1 MAQHYDVI
9 VIGGGHNGLVNA
21 AYLAKAG
28 KKVLA
33 LERRHVLGGAAVTEE
48 IIPGF
53 LFSECSYVVSL
64 LRPEIIR
71 ELDLPRHGLEILP
84 LDGTFTPML
93 NGDYLW
99 RMNDHARTQ
108 REIRRHSRLD
118 AEAYDEFS
126 KMMTPMCRFVKPML
140 SMIPPDP
147 TTLNPRDLK
156 QLHFM
161 LQRFRSLSSDERY
174 TLIQLMTMSAAD
186 FLDQWFETDALKA
199 TMSASGII
207 GTFLGI
213 RSPGTAYV
221 LLHHY
226 MGEIDGAFRSWGF
239 SRGGTG
245 AISNAIGDAAR
256 EAGVEIRMQ
265 AAVDRILVKNGRAA
279 GVVLKSGEEI
289 SATVVSSSVDPHL
302 TFEKFL
308 QPSELPSD
316 FLEGVR
322 RYKYRGSSGKVNIAL
337 DGLPEFKAMPG
348 TGAHLRGAISI
359 SPGVE
364 YMERA
369 YDDAKYGNFSR
380 RPYIDMVIPSLTD
393 PSVAPPGKHVL
404 SCFVQYAPY
413 KLAQGTWDDQREAF
427 GDTVVNTIAEHA
439 PNIKK
444 LIIGRQVLTPLDLER
459 EFGLTQGNIF
469 QGELSLEQ
477 LFFLRPVPGWA
488 YYRTPIDNLY
498 MCGSATH
505 PGGGIMGAPGRIA
518 SQVILKEW
526 KKSSGAPR
534 SDRSKPT
541 ASNGAK
547 SYPQAPPAA
556 AVAAAA
562 SAPAAKHEDSS
573 LADTLNSAPL
583 TADEVANSPSDSTI
597 APDSEKN

>member
-1 MAQHYDVI
+1 MSQHYDVI

-84 LDGTFTPML
+84 LDGTFTPMA

-99 RMNDHARTQ
+99 RTNDHARTQ

-126 KMMTPMCRFVKPML
+126 KMMTPMCRFVKPLL

-147 TTLNPRDLK
+147 TTLKPRDLK
-156 QLHFM
+156 QLHFLM
-161 LQRFRSLSSDERY
+161 QRFRNLSSDERY

-226 MGEIDGAFRSWGF
+226 MGEIDGVFRSWGF

-245 AISNAIGDAAR
+245 AISNAIGAAAR
-256 EAGVEIRMQ
+256 EAGVEIRTQ
-265 AAVDRILVKNGRAA
+265 ATVDRILVKNGRAA
-279 GVVLKSGEEI
+279 GVALKSGEEI
-289 SATVVSSSVDPHL
+289 SATVVSCSVDPHL

-308 QPSELPSD
+308 QASELPGD
-316 FLEGVR
+316 FLERVR

-337 DGLPEFKAMPG
+337 DGLPDFKAIPG
-348 TGAHLRGAISI
+348 PGAHLRGAISI
-359 SPGVE
+359 SPGIE

-369 YDDAKYGNFSR
+369 YDDAKYGQYSR

-413 KLAQGTWDDQREAF
+413 KLAHGTWDDQREAF
-427 GDTVVNTIAEHA
+427 GDTVIETIAEHA

-444 LIIGRQVLTPLDLER
+444 LIVGRQVLTPLDLER

-526 KKSSGAPR
+526 KKAVAASRSEGSRPAIKSTGALAT
-534 SDRSKPT
+534 SPT
-541 ASNGAK
+541 A
-547 SYPQAPPAA
+547 PPEPAA
-556 AVAAAA
+556 APERVVAPTPEVPIAPD
-562 SAPAAKHEDSS
+562 PAAPVV
-573 LADTLNSAPL
+573 T
-583 TADEVANSPSDSTI
+583 
-597 APDSEKN
+597 PDSEKN

>member
-1 MAQHYDVI
+1 MTQHYDVI

-28 KKVLA
+28 KKVVV

-84 LDGTFTPML
+84 LDGTFSPMPDG
-93 NGDYLW
+93 NHLW
-99 RMNDHARTQ
+99 RMNDHAKSI

-161 LQRFRSLSSDERY
+161 MQRFRELSSDERY
-174 TLIQLMTMSAAD
+174 TLIQLMTMSSAD
-186 FLDQWFETDALKA
+186 FLDQWFETDVLKA

-245 AISNAIGDAAR
+245 AISNAIAAAAR
-256 EAGVEIRMQ
+256 EAGVEIRTK
-265 AAVDRILVKNGRAA
+265 APVGKIVVKNGRAA
-279 GVVLKSGEEI
+279 GVLLQSGEEL
-289 SATVVSSSVDPHL
+289 SANVVSSSVDPHL

-308 QPSELPSD
+308 EPAELPAD

-322 RYKYRGSSGKVNIAL
+322 RYKFRGSSGKVNIAL
-337 DGLPEFKAMPG
+337 DGLPEFKSIPG
-348 TGAHLRGAISI
+348 NGAHLRGAISI
-359 SPGVE
+359 SPSME

-369 YDDAKYGNFSR
+369 YDDAKYGHFSR

-413 KLAQGTWDDQREAF
+413 KLAEGTWDDQREAF
-427 GDTVVNTIAEHA
+427 GDNVIDTISEYA
-439 PNIKK
+439 PNIKD
-444 LIIGRQVLTPLDLER
+444 IIVGRQILTPLDLER

-477 LFFLRPVPGWA
+477 LFFLRPVAGWA
-488 YYRTPIDNLY
+488 YYRTPVDNLY

-505 PGGGIMGAPGRIA
+505 PGGGIMGANGRIA

-526 KKSSGAPR
+526 KKGA
-534 SDRSKPT
+534 
-541 ASNGAK
+541 AQGGSNGAK
-547 SYPQAPPAA
+547 SKPEPIAS
-556 AVAAAA
+556 AAAA
-562 SAPAAKHEDSS
+562 SSKES
-573 LADTLNSAPL
+573 N
-583 TADEVANSPSDSTI
+583 
-597 APDSEKN
+597 

>member
-1 MAQHYDVI
+1 MPQSYDVV

-28 KKVLA
+28 KKVLV
-33 LERRHVLGGAAVTEE
+33 LERRGVLGGAAVTEE

-53 LFSECSYVVSL
+53 LFSELSYVVSL

-84 LDGTFTPML
+84 LDGTFSPML

-99 RMNDHARTQ
+99 RVNDHAKTQ

-126 KMMTPMCRFVKPML
+126 KLMTPMCRFVKPLL

-156 QLHFM
+156 QLNFL
-161 LQRFRSLSSDERY
+161 LQRFRELSSDERY
-174 TLIQLMTMSAAD
+174 TLVQLMTMSAAD
-186 FLDQWFETDALKA
+186 FLDQWFETDVLKA

-245 AISNAIGDAAR
+245 GISLAIASAAR
-256 EAGVEIRMQ
+256 EAGAEIRTR
-265 AAVDRILVKNGRAA
+265 AAVSKILVKNGRAT

-289 SATVVSSSVDPHL
+289 SCNVVSSSVDPHL
-302 TFEKFL
+302 TFEVFL
-308 QPSELPSD
+308 EPKDLPSELLDS
-316 FLEGVR
+316 VR
-322 RYKYRGSSGKVNIAL
+322 RYKYRGSSGKVNLAL
-337 DGLPEFKAMPG
+337 DGLPNFRALPG
-348 TGAHLRGAISI
+348 VGAHLRGAMSI
-359 SPGVE
+359 SPKME

-369 YDDAKYGNFSR
+369 YDDAKYGHFSR
-380 RPYIDMVIPSLTD
+380 RPYVDMVIPSLTD

-413 KLAQGTWDDQREAF
+413 KLAEGTWDDQKEAF
-427 GDTVVNTIAEHA
+427 GENVIDTIAEHA
-439 PNIKK
+439 PNIRDI
-444 LIIGRQVLTPLDLER
+444 IIGKQFLTPLDMER
-459 EFGLTQGNIF
+459 EFGLTEGNIF

-477 LFFLRPVPGWA
+477 LFFLRPAPGWA
-488 YYRTPIDNLY
+488 YYRTPVSNLY

-505 PGGGIMGAPGRIA
+505 PGGGIMAANGRIA

-526 KKSSGAPR
+526 KK
-534 SDRSKPT
+534 
-541 ASNGAK
+541 
-547 SYPQAPPAA
+547 AA
-556 AVAAAA
+556 
-562 SAPAAKHEDSS
+562 
-573 LADTLNSAPL
+573 N
-583 TADEVANSPSDSTI
+583 
-597 APDSEKN
+597 

>member
-1 MAQHYDVI
+1 MTQHYDVI
-9 VIGGGHNGLVNA
+9 VVGGGHNGLVNA

-28 KKVLA
+28 KKVLV

-84 LDGTFTPML
+84 LDGTFSPMSDG
-93 NGDYLW
+93 NHLW
-99 RMNDHARTQ
+99 RMNDHAKSV
-108 REIRRHSRLD
+108 REIRRHSRVD

-140 SMIPPDP
+140 SMVPPDP

-156 QLHFM
+156 QLHFLM
-161 LQRFRSLSSDERY
+161 QRFRELSSDERY
-174 TLIQLMTMSAAD
+174 TLIQLMTMSSAD
-186 FLDQWFETDALKA
+186 FLDQWFETDVLKA

-245 AISNAIGDAAR
+245 AISDAIAAAAR
-256 EAGVEIRMQ
+256 EAGVEIRTK
-265 AAVDRILVKNGRAA
+265 APVGKILVKEGRAA
-279 GVVLKSGEEI
+279 GVVLQSGEEI
-289 SATVVSSSVDPHL
+289 TANVISSSVDPHL

-308 QPSELPSD
+308 EPSELPAD

-322 RYKYRGSSGKVNIAL
+322 RYKFRGSSGKVNIAL
-337 DGLPEFKAMPG
+337 DALPEFKSLPG
-348 TGAHLRGAISI
+348 DGAHLRGAISI
-359 SPGVE
+359 SPSME

-369 YDDAKYGNFSR
+369 YDDAKYGHYSR

-413 KLAQGTWDDQREAF
+413 KLAEGTWDEQREAF
-427 GDTVVNTIAEHA
+427 GDNVIDTISEYA
-439 PNIKK
+439 PNIKN
-444 LIIGRQVLTPLDLER
+444 IIVGRQILTPLDLER

-477 LFFLRPVPGWA
+477 LFFLRPVAGWA
-488 YYRTPIDNLY
+488 YYRTPVDNLY

-505 PGGGIMGAPGRIA
+505 PGGGIMGANGRIA

-526 KKSSGAPR
+526 KK
-534 SDRSKPT
+534 
-541 ASNGAK
+541 
-547 SYPQAPPAA
+547 PAA
-556 AVAAAA
+556 QRQTKNGVTKRAQPPTEPVA
-562 SAPAAKHEDSS
+562 SPAAR
-573 LADTLNSAPL
+573 SAK
-583 TADEVANSPSDSTI
+583 EHN
-597 APDSEKN
+597 

>member
-1 MAQHYDVI
+1 MGQHYDVI

-28 KKVLA
+28 KKVVV

-84 LDGTFTPML
+84 LDGTFSPMPS
-93 NGDYLW
+93 GDCLW
-99 RMNDHARTQ
+99 RVNDHAKSIRD
-108 REIRRHSRLD
+108 IRRHSRLD

-140 SMIPPDP
+140 SMVPPDP
-147 TTLNPRDLK
+147 TTLNPKDLK
-156 QLHFM
+156 QLHFL
-161 LQRFRSLSSDERY
+161 LQRFRELSSDERY
-174 TLIQLMTMSAAD
+174 TLVQLMTMSSAD
-186 FLDQWFETDALKA
+186 FLDQWFETDVLKA

-245 AISNAIGDAAR
+245 VISNAIADAAR
-256 EAGVEIRMQ
+256 EVGAEIRTK
-265 AAVDRILVKNGRAA
+265 APVGKILVKHGRAC
-279 GVVLKSGEEI
+279 GVVLQSGEEL
-289 SATVVSSSVDPHL
+289 SANVVSSSVDPHL

-308 QPSELPSD
+308 EPSELPGD

-322 RYKYRGSSGKVNIAL
+322 RYKFRGSSGKVNLAL
-337 DGLPEFKAMPG
+337 DALPNFRCLPG
-348 TGAHLRGAISI
+348 PGAHLRGAISI
-359 SPGVE
+359 SPSME

-369 YDDAKYGNFSR
+369 YDDAKYGHYSR
-380 RPYIDMVIPSLTD
+380 KPYIDMVIPSLTD

-413 KLAQGTWDDQREAF
+413 KLAEGNWDAQKEAF
-427 GDTVVNTIAEHA
+427 GDNVINTIAEYA
-439 PNIKK
+439 PNIKD
-444 LIIGRQVLTPLDLER
+444 IIVGRQVLTPLDLER

-477 LFFLRPVPGWA
+477 LFFLRPVAGWA
-488 YYRTPIDNLY
+488 YYRTPIRNLY

-505 PGGGIMGAPGRIA
+505 PGGGIMGANGRIA

-526 KKSSGAPR
+526 RGGASS
-534 SDRSKPT
+534 ST
-541 ASNGAK
+541 
-547 SYPQAPPAA
+547 
-556 AVAAAA
+556 AAA
-562 SAPAAKHEDSS
+562 SKAA
-573 LADTLNSAPL
+573 N
-583 TADEVANSPSDSTI
+583 
-597 APDSEKN
+597 

>member
-1 MAQHYDVI
+1 MPQFYDVV

-28 KKVLA
+28 KKVVV

-48 IIPGF
+48 IVPGF

-84 LDGTFTPML
+84 LDGTFSPML

-99 RMNDHARTQ
+99 RVNDHAKTQ

-126 KMMTPMCRFVKPML
+126 TMMTPMCRFVKPML

-147 TTLNPRDLK
+147 TTLHLKDLK
-156 QLHFM
+156 QLNFL
-161 LQRFRSLSSDERY
+161 LQRFRELSSEERY
-174 TLIQLMTMSAAD
+174 TLIQLMTMSSAD
-186 FLDQWFETDALKA
+186 FLDQWFETDVLKA

-245 AISNAIGDAAR
+245 GISLAIAAAAK
-256 EAGVEIRMQ
+256 EAGVEIRTKSPV
-265 AAVDRILVKNGRAA
+265 AKVLVRNGRTT
-279 GVVLKSGEEI
+279 GVALESGEEI
-289 SATVVSSSVDPHL
+289 HSNVVSSSVDPHW
-302 TFEKFL
+302 TFQVFL
-308 QPSELPSD
+308 EPKELPGD
-316 FLEGVR
+316 FLESVK
-322 RYKYRGSSGKVNIAL
+322 RYKFRGSSGKVNLAL
-337 DGLPEFKAMPG
+337 DSLPNFRCLPG
-348 TGAHLRGAISI
+348 NGAHLRGAISI
-359 SPGVE
+359 SPAME

-369 YDDAKYGNFSR
+369 YDDAKYGHFSK

-413 KLAQGTWDDQREAF
+413 KLAEGTWDDQREAF
-427 GDTVVNTIAEHA
+427 GKNVIDTIAEHA
-439 PNIKK
+439 PNIKDI
-444 LIIGRQVLTPLDLER
+444 IIGKQVLTPLDLQR

-488 YYRTPIDNLY
+488 YYRTPVDGLY

-505 PGGGIMGAPGRIA
+505 PGGGIMGANGRIA

-526 KKSSGAPR
+526 KK
-534 SDRSKPT
+534 
-541 ASNGAK
+541 
-547 SYPQAPPAA
+547 AA
-556 AVAAAA
+556 
-562 SAPAAKHEDSS
+562 
-573 LADTLNSAPL
+573 N
-583 TADEVANSPSDSTI
+583 
-597 APDSEKN
+597 

>member
-1 MAQHYDVI
+1 MPQSYDVV

-21 AYLAKAG
+21 AYLARAG
-28 KKVLA
+28 KKVLV
-33 LERRHVLGGAAVTEE
+33 LERRRVLGGAAVTEE
-48 IIPGF
+48 IVPGF

-84 LDGTFTPML
+84 LDGTFSPMP

-99 RMNDHARTQ
+99 RVNDHAKTQ

-140 SMIPPDP
+140 SMVPPDP
-147 TTLNPRDLK
+147 TTLHLKDLK
-156 QLHFM
+156 QLHC
-161 LQRFRSLSSDERY
+161 LVQRFRELSSEERY
-174 TLIQLMTMSAAD
+174 TLVQLMTMSSAD
-186 FLDQWFETDALKA
+186 FLDQWFETDVLKA

-245 AISNAIGDAAR
+245 GISLAIASAAR
-256 EAGVEIRMQ
+256 EAGVEIRTE
-265 AAVDRILVKNGRAA
+265 AAVERILVKEGRAS
-279 GVVLKSGEEI
+279 GVALKSGEEI
-289 SATVVSSSVDPHL
+289 GCNVVSSSVDPHL
-302 TFEKFL
+302 TFEVFL
-308 QPSELPSD
+308 EANELPAD
-316 FLEGVR
+316 FLESVR
-322 RYKYRGSSGKVNIAL
+322 RYKFRGSSGKVNLAL
-337 DGLPEFKAMPG
+337 SALPSFKCLPG
-348 TGAHLRGAISI
+348 EGPHLRGAISI
-359 SPGVE
+359 SPGTE

-369 YDDAKYGNFSR
+369 YDDAKYGHYSK

-393 PSVAPPGKHVL
+393 PSVAPPGQHVL

-413 KLAQGTWDDQREAF
+413 KLAQGTWDDHREAF
-427 GDTVVNTIAEHA
+427 GNNVIETISEHA
-439 PNIKK
+439 PNLKGI
-444 LIIGRQVLTPLDLER
+444 IIGKQVLTPLDLER

-477 LFFLRPVPGWA
+477 LFFLRPVPGWS
-488 YYRTPIDNLY
+488 YYGTPIVNLY

-505 PGGGIMGAPGRIA
+505 PGGGIMGANGRIA
-518 SQVILKEW
+518 SQVILREW
-526 KKSSGAPR
+526 KK
-534 SDRSKPT
+534 
-541 ASNGAK
+541 
-547 SYPQAPPAA
+547 AA
-556 AVAAAA
+556 
-562 SAPAAKHEDSS
+562 
-573 LADTLNSAPL
+573 N
-583 TADEVANSPSDSTI
+583 
-597 APDSEKN
+597 

>member
-1 MAQHYDVI
+1 MMGSSIHFGPFYIPESQRMPQFYDVV

-28 KKVLA
+28 KKVLV
-33 LERRHVLGGAAVTEE
+33 LESRGVLGGAAVTEE
-48 IIPGF
+48 IFPGF
-53 LFSECSYVVSL
+53 LFSELSYVVSL

-84 LDGTFTPML
+84 LDGTFSPML

-99 RMNDHARTQ
+99 RVNDHAKTQ
-108 REIRRHSRLD
+108 REIRRHSRMD

-126 KMMTPMCRFVKPML
+126 KLMTPMCRFVKPLL

-147 TTLNPRDLK
+147 TTLNPKDLK
-156 QLHFM
+156 QLNFL
-161 LQRFRSLSSDERY
+161 LQRFRELSSDERY
-174 TLIQLMTMSAAD
+174 TLVQLMTMSAAD
-186 FLDQWFETDALKA
+186 FLDQWFETDVLKA

-245 AISNAIGDAAR
+245 GISLAIASAAR
-256 EAGVEIRMQ
+256 EAGAEIRTQ
-265 AAVDRILVKNGRAA
+265 AAVSKILVKNGRAC

-289 SATVVSSSVDPHL
+289 SCNVVSSSVDPHL
-302 TFEKFL
+302 TFEAFL
-308 QPSELPSD
+308 EPKDLPSD
-316 FLEGVR
+316 FLESVR
-322 RYKYRGSSGKVNIAL
+322 RYKYRGSSGKVNLAL
-337 DGLPEFKAMPG
+337 DGLPNFRALPG
-348 TGAHLRGAISI
+348 VGAHLRGAMSI
-359 SPGVE
+359 SPKME

-369 YDDAKYGNFSR
+369 YDDAKYGHFSR

-413 KLAQGTWDDQREAF
+413 KLAEGTWDDQKEAF
-427 GDTVVNTIAEHA
+427 GNNVIDTIAEHA
-439 PNIKK
+439 PNIKDI
-444 LIIGRQVLTPLDLER
+444 IIGKQFVTPLDMER

-488 YYRTPIDNLY
+488 YYRTPVSNLY

-505 PGGGIMGAPGRIA
+505 PGGGIMAANGRIA

-526 KKSSGAPR
+526 KK
-534 SDRSKPT
+534 
-541 ASNGAK
+541 
-547 SYPQAPPAA
+547 AA
-556 AVAAAA
+556 
-562 SAPAAKHEDSS
+562 
-573 LADTLNSAPL
+573 N
-583 TADEVANSPSDSTI
+583 
-597 APDSEKN
+597 

>member
-1 MAQHYDVI
+1 MPQSYDVV

-28 KKVLA
+28 KKVLV
-33 LERRHVLGGAAVTEE
+33 LERRGVLGGAAVTEE
-48 IIPGF
+48 IVPGF

-84 LDGTFTPML
+84 LDGTFSPML

-99 RMNDHARTQ
+99 RVNDHAKTQ

-140 SMIPPDP
+140 SMVPPDP
-147 TTLNPRDLK
+147 TTLNPKDLK

-161 LQRFRSLSSDERY
+161 LQRFRELSSDERY
-174 TLIQLMTMSAAD
+174 TLVQLMTMSSAD
-186 FLDQWFETDALKA
+186 FLDQWFETDVLKA

-245 AISNAIGDAAR
+245 QISHSIGSAAR
-256 EAGVEIRMQ
+256 EAGAEIRIK
-265 AAVDRILVKNGRAA
+265 AAVAKIVIKNNRAS
-279 GVVLKSGEEI
+279 GVVLTSGEEI
-289 SATVVSSSVDPHL
+289 SCNVISSSVDPYL
-302 TFEKFL
+302 TFEKFIE
-308 QPSELPSD
+308 PKELPCD
-316 FLEGVR
+316 FLESVR
-322 RYKYRGSSGKVNIAL
+322 RYKFRGSSGKVNLAL
-337 DGLPEFKAMPG
+337 AALPNFRALPG
-348 TGAHLRGAISI
+348 AGAHLRGAMSI
-359 SPGVE
+359 SPGME

-369 YDDAKYGNFSR
+369 YDDAKYGHFST

-404 SCFVQYAPY
+404 SCFVQYAPH
-413 KLAQGTWDDQREAF
+413 KLREGTWDEQKEAF
-427 GDTVVNTIAEHA
+427 GNNVINTIAEHA
-439 PNIKK
+439 PNIKD
-444 LIIGRQVLTPLDLER
+444 IIIDKQVLTPLDLER

-488 YYRTPIDNLY
+488 YYRTPVENLY

-505 PGGGIMGAPGRIA
+505 PGGGIMGANGRIA

-526 KKSSGAPR
+526 KK
-534 SDRSKPT
+534 
-541 ASNGAK
+541 
-547 SYPQAPPAA
+547 AA
-556 AVAAAA
+556 
-562 SAPAAKHEDSS
+562 
-573 LADTLNSAPL
+573 N
-583 TADEVANSPSDSTI
+583 
-597 APDSEKN
+597 

>member
-1 MAQHYDVI
+1 MTQHYDVI
-9 VIGGGHNGLVNA
+9 VIGGGHNGLTNA

-28 KKVLA
+28 KKVVV

-71 ELDLPRHGLEILP
+71 DLDLPRHGLEILP
-84 LDGTFTPML
+84 LDGTFTPMPS
-93 NGDYLW
+93 GDYLW
-99 RMNDHARTQ
+99 RMNDHGRTV
-108 REIRRHSRLD
+108 REIRRHSRVD
-118 AEAYDEFS
+118 AEAYEEFS
-126 KMMTPMCRFVKPML
+126 KMMTPMCRFVKPIL

-147 TTLNPRDLK
+147 TTLRPKDLR
-156 QLHFM
+156 QLHFLM
-161 LQRFRSLSSDERY
+161 QRFRDLSSDERY

-186 FLDQWFETDALKA
+186 FLDQWFETDVLKA

-245 AISNAIGDAAR
+245 AISNAIAAAAR
-256 EAGVEIRMQ
+256 EAGVEIRTK
-265 AAVDRILVKNGRAA
+265 AGVAKIIVKNGRAC
-279 GVVLKSGEEI
+279 GVALQSGEEL
-289 SATVVSSSVDPHL
+289 SANVVSSSVDPHL

-308 QPSELPSD
+308 EPNELPGE
-316 FLEGVR
+316 FLEDVK
-322 RYKYRGSSGKVNIAL
+322 RYKYRGSSGKVNLAL
-337 DGLPEFKAMPG
+337 DGLPEFRCLPG
-348 TGAHLRGAISI
+348 DGAHLRGALSI
-359 SPGVE
+359 SPSVE

-369 YDDAKYGNFSR
+369 YDDAKYGKFSR

-393 PSVAPPGKHVL
+393 PSVAPPGKHVM

-413 KLAQGTWDDQREAF
+413 KLAEGTWDDQQRDAF
-427 GDTVVNTIAEHA
+427 GDNVIDTISEHI
-439 PNIKK
+439 PNIRK
-444 LIIGRQVLTPLDLER
+444 IIVGRQVLTPLDLER

-488 YYRTPIDNLY
+488 YYKTPVENLY
-498 MCGSATH
+498 LCGSATH
-505 PGGGIMGAPGRIA
+505 PGGGIMAAPGRIA

-526 KKSSGAPR
+526 KGAPSLKR
-534 SDRSKPT
+534 DSR
-541 ASNGAK
+541 A
-547 SYPQAPPAA
+547 QAG
-556 AVAAAA
+556 
-562 SAPAAKHEDSS
+562 
-573 LADTLNSAPL
+573 N
-583 TADEVANSPSDSTI
+583 
-597 APDSEKN
+597 

>member
-1 MAQHYDVI
+1 MFRLRCSSFAPPHHPHKFMSKKYDVI

-21 AYLAKAG
+21 AYLAKSG
-28 KKVLA
+28 KKVLV
-33 LERRHVLGGAAVTEE
+33 LEKRYVLGGAAVTEE

-53 LFSECSYVVSL
+53 KFSVFSYVVSL

-71 ELDLPRHGLEILP
+71 DLDLPRHGLEILP
-84 LDGTFTPML
+84 LDGTMTPMP

-99 RMNDHARTQ
+99 RQNDHGKTR
-108 REIRRHSRLD
+108 RELERHSKLD
-118 AEAYDEFS
+118 AEAYEEFGKS
-126 KMMTPMCRFVKPML
+126 MVAMCRFVKPIL
-140 SMIPPDP
+140 GMIPPDP
-147 TTLNPRDLK
+147 TSLDPRDLK
-156 QLHFM
+156 KLAF
-161 LQRFRSLSSDERY
+161 LGKRFQDLDAEDKY
-174 TLIQLMTMSAAD
+174 NLVQLMTMSAAD
-186 FLDQWFETDALKA
+186 FLDQWFETDVLKA

-245 AISNAIGDAAR
+245 AISLAIAAAAR
-256 EAGVEIRMQ
+256 AAGVEIRTQ
-265 AAVDRILVKNGRAA
+265 APVAKILVKEGRAA

-289 SATVVSSSVDPHL
+289 ACNVISSSVDPHL
-302 TFEKFL
+302 TFETFL
-308 QPSELPSD
+308 EPKELPGD

-322 RYKYRGSSGKVNIAL
+322 RYKFRGSSGKVNIAL
-337 DGLPEFKAMPG
+337 DGLPDFKCLPG
-348 TGAHLRGAISI
+348 PGAHLRGAISI
-359 SPGVE
+359 SPNTE

-369 YDDAKYGNFSR
+369 YDEAKYGHYSS
-380 RPYIDMVIPSLTD
+380 RPYIDMVLPSLTD
-393 PSVAPPGKHVL
+393 PSVAPPGRHVL

-413 KLAQGTWDDQREAF
+413 KLAEGTWDDQKEAF
-427 GDTVVNTIAEHA
+427 GNNVIDTIAEYA

-444 LIIGRQVLTPLDLER
+444 LIISKQVLTPLDLER

-488 YYRTPIDNLY
+488 YYRTPVRNLF

-505 PGGGIMGAPGRIA
+505 PGGGIMGANGRIA

-526 KKSSGAPR
+526 KK
-534 SDRSKPT
+534 
-541 ASNGAK
+541 
-547 SYPQAPPAA
+547 AA
-556 AVAAAA
+556 
-562 SAPAAKHEDSS
+562 
-573 LADTLNSAPL
+573 N
-583 TADEVANSPSDSTI
+583 
-597 APDSEKN
+597 

>member
-1 MAQHYDVI
+1 MGQHYDVI

-28 KKVLA
+28 KKVVV

-84 LDGTFTPML
+84 LDGTFSPMP
-93 NGDYLW
+93 NGNYLW
-99 RMNDHARTQ
+99 RVNDRAKTI
-108 REIRRHSRLD
+108 REIRRHSRVD

-126 KMMTPMCRFVKPML
+126 KMMTPMCRFVKPIL

-147 TTLNPRDLK
+147 TSLRPRDLR
-156 QLHFM
+156 QLHFL
-161 LQRFRSLSSDERY
+161 LQRFRELSSDERY
-174 TLIQLMTMSAAD
+174 TLIQLMTMSSAD
-186 FLDQWFETDALKA
+186 FLDQWFETDVLKA

-245 AISNAIGDAAR
+245 AISNAIASAAR
-256 EAGVEIRMQ
+256 ELGAEIRTQ
-265 AAVDRILVKNGRAA
+265 APVAKIVVKDGRAC
-279 GVVLKSGEEI
+279 GVVLQDGEEL
-289 SATVVSSSVDPHL
+289 SANVVSSSVDPHL

-308 QPSELPSD
+308 EPRDLPSD
-316 FLEGVR
+316 FLESVR
-322 RYKYRGSSGKVNIAL
+322 RYKFRGSSGKVNLAL
-337 DGLPEFKAMPG
+337 DALPNFKCLPG
-348 TGAHLRGAISI
+348 PGAHLRGAISI
-359 SPGVE
+359 SPGMD

-369 YDDAKYGNFSR
+369 YDDAKYGHYSR
-380 RPYIDMVIPSLTD
+380 RPYIDVVIPSLTD

-413 KLAQGTWDDQREAF
+413 KLAEGTWDEQREAF
-427 GDTVVNTIAEHA
+427 GNNVINTLAEYA
-439 PNIKK
+439 PNLKDI
-444 LIIGRQVLTPLDLER
+444 IIGKQVLTPLDHER

-477 LFFLRPVPGWA
+477 LFFLRPVAGWA
-488 YYRTPIDNLY
+488 YYRTPIRNLY

-505 PGGGIMGAPGRIA
+505 PGGGIMGANGRLA

-526 KKSSGAPR
+526 KSAGPR
-534 SDRSKPT
+534 SNSTRP
-541 ASNGAK
+541 
-547 SYPQAPPAA
+547 
-556 AVAAAA
+556 VAAAEPVA
-562 SAPAAKHEDSS
+562 KAAH
-573 LADTLNSAPL
+573 
-583 TADEVANSPSDSTI
+583 
-597 APDSEKN
+597 

>member
-1 MAQHYDVI
+1 MMGSSIHFAPFYIAESQRMPQFYDVV

-28 KKVLA
+28 KKVLV
-33 LERRHVLGGAAVTEE
+33 LESRGVLGGAAVTEE
-48 IIPGF
+48 IFPGF
-53 LFSECSYVVSL
+53 LFSELSYVVSL

-84 LDGTFTPML
+84 LDGTFSPML

-99 RMNDHARTQ
+99 RVNDHAKTQ
-108 REIRRHSRLD
+108 REIRRHSRMD

-126 KMMTPMCRFVKPML
+126 KLMTPMCRFVKPLL

-147 TTLNPRDLK
+147 TTLNPKDLK
-156 QLHFM
+156 QLNFL
-161 LQRFRSLSSDERY
+161 LQRFRELSSDERY
-174 TLIQLMTMSAAD
+174 TLVQLMTMSAAD
-186 FLDQWFETDALKA
+186 FLDQWFETDVLKA

-245 AISNAIGDAAR
+245 GISLAIASAAR
-256 EAGVEIRMQ
+256 EAGAEIRTQ
-265 AAVDRILVKNGRAA
+265 AAVSKILVKNGRAC

-289 SATVVSSSVDPHL
+289 SCNVVSSSVDPHL
-302 TFEKFL
+302 TFEVFL
-308 QPSELPSD
+308 EPKDLPSD
-316 FLEGVR
+316 FLENVR
-322 RYKYRGSSGKVNIAL
+322 RYKYRGSSGKVNLAL
-337 DGLPEFKAMPG
+337 DGLPNFRALPG
-348 TGAHLRGAISI
+348 VGAHLRGAMSI
-359 SPGVE
+359 SPKME

-369 YDDAKYGNFSR
+369 YDDAKYGHFSR

-413 KLAQGTWDDQREAF
+413 KLAEGTWDDQKEAF
-427 GDTVVNTIAEHA
+427 GNNVIDTIAEHA
-439 PNIKK
+439 PNIKDI
-444 LIIGRQVLTPLDLER
+444 IIGKQFVTPLDMER

-488 YYRTPIDNLY
+488 YYRTPVSNLY

-505 PGGGIMGAPGRIA
+505 PGGGIMAANGRIA

-526 KKSSGAPR
+526 KK
-534 SDRSKPT
+534 
-541 ASNGAK
+541 
-547 SYPQAPPAA
+547 AA
-556 AVAAAA
+556 
-562 SAPAAKHEDSS
+562 
-573 LADTLNSAPL
+573 N
-583 TADEVANSPSDSTI
+583 
-597 APDSEKN
+597 

>member
-1 MAQHYDVI
+1 
-9 VIGGGHNGLVNA
+9 LVNA
-21 AYLAKAG
+21 AYLAKAR
-28 KKVLA
+28 KKVLV
-33 LERRHVLGGAAVTEE
+33 LERRHVLGGSAVTEE
-48 IIPGF
+48 IVPGF
-53 LFSECSYVVSL
+53 LFSVCSYVVSL

-84 LDGTFTPML
+84 LDGTFSPML

-99 RMNDHARTQ
+99 RVNDHAKTQ

-126 KMMTPMCRFVKPML
+126 KLMTPMCRFVKPLL

-147 TTLNPRDLK
+147 TTLHPKDLK
-156 QLHFM
+156 RLNFL
-161 LQRFRSLSSDERY
+161 LQRFRELSSDERY
-174 TLIQLMTMSAAD
+174 TLVQLLTMSAGD
-186 FLDQWFETDALKA
+186 FLDQWFETDVLKA

-245 AISNAIGDAAR
+245 GISLAIASAAR
-256 EAGVEIRMQ
+256 QAGAEIRMQ
-265 AAVDRILVKNGRAA
+265 APVEKILVRDGRAA

-289 SATVVSSSVDPHL
+289 FCNVVSSSVDPRL
-302 TFEKFL
+302 TFEAFL
-308 QPSELPSD
+308 EPKELPSD
-316 FLEGVR
+316 FLESVR
-322 RYKYRGSSGKVNIAL
+322 RYKFRGSSGKVNLAL
-337 DGLPEFKAMPG
+337 DALPNFRCLPG
-348 TGAHLRGAISI
+348 EGAHLRGAISI
-359 SPGVE
+359 SPTME

-369 YDDAKYGNFSR
+369 YDDAKYGRFSR

-413 KLAQGTWDDQREAF
+413 KLAEGNWDDQREVF
-427 GDTVVNTIAEHA
+427 GNNVIDTIAEHA
-439 PNIKK
+439 PNIRDI
-444 LIIGRQVLTPLDLER
+444 IIGKQVLTPLNLER
-459 EFGLTQGNIF
+459 EFGLTEGNIF

-505 PGGGIMGAPGRIA
+505 PGGGIMGANGRIA

-526 KKSSGAPR
+526 KK
-534 SDRSKPT
+534 
-541 ASNGAK
+541 
-547 SYPQAPPAA
+547 AA
-556 AVAAAA
+556 
-562 SAPAAKHEDSS
+562 
-573 LADTLNSAPL
+573 N
-583 TADEVANSPSDSTI
+583 
-597 APDSEKN
+597 